1 MSESTKLKNL
11 LNKVKPTI
19 QYEVRKKKP
28 KSTSE
33 FLEFAKEAEEL
44 VQLSATTIH
53 SNTATYTVPYVNFPT
68 TSSSSGN
75 ASLNFSRNFN
85 QNRSLQAT
93 KKVSFNPA
101 SSTFTYNSSQ
111 SPRYASAASYS
122 STRNFQPN
130 QYKAPAT
137 ASNNNSNNSTSKSNS
152 NNRQSIQRSQVK
164 NLRNT
169 MRSHSRS
176 ANVICSADPLGR
188 NDNTDQSFL
197 DNICT
202 ICQQS
207 DHEASACKSF

>member
-1 MSESTKLKNL
+1 MSESTKLNL

-137 ASNNNSNNSTSKSNS
+137 LVITT
-152 NNRQSIQRSQVK
+152 RSQVK

-202 ICQQS
+202 VCQQS
-207 DHEASACKSF
+207 DHEASACKNF